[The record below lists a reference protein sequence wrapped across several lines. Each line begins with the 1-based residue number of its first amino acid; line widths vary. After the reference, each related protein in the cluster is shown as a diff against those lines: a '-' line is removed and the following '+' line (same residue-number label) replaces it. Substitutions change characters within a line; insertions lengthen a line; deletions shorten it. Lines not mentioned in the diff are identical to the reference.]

1 MQAIEKPTA
10 KAMRRSLR
18 IPKEVAILLI
28 GSDARGKEFMEQT
41 KTVVLSRHGAG
52 IVSMHRLGVEQE
64 LIVIREECKREA
76 EIRVVGEIGSE
87 DGLYTYGVAFLDP
100 DIDFWDFW
108 GVEFGSPTDP
118 GASEPCMVLQCNMC
132 GRHEAISP
140 DALESEIYAVHDG
153 LLRDCKQC
161 HRSTL
166 WKRTSGEVPGNLD
179 MPEAVAVSAEL
190 TPPLEPMPPPAA
202 SKNRRKHMRINVNFA
217 GRVSNHGFEDDIVVC
232 ENISLGGLCFK
243 SSRFYQKT
251 TAIEV
256 AAPYTHGSPD
266 IPVSARIVY
275 VMELPEEKM
284 FRYGVQY
291 LHPAKDG
298 RSPAPL
304 SAL

>member
-1 MQAIEKPTA
+1 MQVIEKPGP
-10 KAMRRSLR
+10 KAARRSAR

-28 GSDARGKEFMEQT
+28 GSDARGREFVEQT
-41 KTVVLSRHGAG
+41 KTFVLSRHGAG
-52 IVSMHRLGVEQE
+52 IVSVHKLGVEQE
-64 LIVIREECKREA
+64 LIVIQQECNREA
-76 EIRVVGEIGSE
+76 EIRVVGRIGSE
-87 DGLYTYGVAFLDP
+87 DGLHRYGVAFLDP
-100 DIDFWDFW
+100 DIDFW
-108 GVEFGSPTDP
+108 GVEFGSPTDA

-132 GRHEAISP
+132 GRREVISP

-166 WKRTSGEVPGNLD
+166 WKRTSREVPGNLD

-190 TPPLEPMPPPAA
+190 TPPLEPIPPPAA
-202 SKNRRKHMRINVNFA
+202 SRNRRKHMRINVNFA

-256 AAPYTHGSPD
+256 AAPFAHGSPD

-284 FRYGVQY
+284 FRYGAQY

-304 SAL
+304 SVL

>member
-1 MQAIEKPTA
+1 MQVIEKPGP
-10 KAMRRSLR
+10 KAVRRSAR

-28 GSDARGKEFMEQT
+28 GSDARGREFVEQT
-41 KTVVLSRHGAG
+41 KTFVLSRHGAG
-52 IVSMHRLGVEQE
+52 IVSVHKLGVEQE
-64 LIVIREECKREA
+64 LIVIQQECNREA
-76 EIRVVGEIGSE
+76 EIRVVGRIGSE
-87 DGLYTYGVAFLDP
+87 DGLHTYGVAFLDP
-100 DIDFWDFW
+100 DIDFW
-108 GVEFGSPTDP
+108 GVEFGSPTDA

-132 GRHEAISP
+132 GRREAISP

-166 WKRTSGEVPGNLD
+166 WKRTSREVPGNLD

-190 TPPLEPMPPPAA
+190 TPPLEPIPPPAA
-202 SKNRRKHMRINVNFA
+202 SRNRRKHMRINVNFA

-256 AAPYTHGSPD
+256 AAPYAHGSPD

-275 VMELPEEKM
+275 VTELPEEKM
-284 FRYGVQY
+284 FRYGAQY

-304 SAL
+304 SVL

>member
-1 MQAIEKPTA
+1 MQVIEKPGP
-10 KAMRRSLR
+10 KAARRSAR

-28 GSDARGKEFMEQT
+28 GSDARGREFVEQT
-41 KTVVLSRHGAG
+41 KTFVLSRHGAG
-52 IVSMHRLGVEQE
+52 IVSVHKLGVEQE
-64 LIVIREECKREA
+64 LIVIQQECNREA
-76 EIRVVGEIGSE
+76 EIRVVGRIGSE
-87 DGLYTYGVAFLDP
+87 DGLHTYGVAFLDP
-100 DIDFWDFW
+100 DIDFW
-108 GVEFGSPTDP
+108 GVEFGSPTDA

-132 GRHEAISP
+132 GRREVISP

-166 WKRTSGEVPGNLD
+166 WKRTSREVPGNLD

-190 TPPLEPMPPPAA
+190 TPPLKPIPPPAA
-202 SKNRRKHMRINVNFA
+202 SRNRRKHMRINVNFA

-256 AAPYTHGSPD
+256 AAPFAHGSPD

-284 FRYGVQY
+284 FRYGAQY

-304 SAL
+304 SVL